1 MTSLTTINRL
11 SYFTSLHSNLVKN
24 RGIIMSIIDI
34 GIIQILIIWNWD
46 GQYLNR
52 RYCKDRMTTH
62 RYGEYEAWR
71 IAFNAAAQI
80 MGVVESEK

>member
-1 MTSLTTINRL
+1 MNI
-11 SYFTSLHSNLVKN
+11 F
-24 RGIIMSIIDI
+24 SIINMAQSANPKADI
-34 GIIQILIIWNWD
+34 SIRNAGHNQILIIWNWD

-52 RYCKDRMTTH
+52 RYCKDSMTTH

-80 MGVVESEK
+80 MGIVASVEG

>member
-1 MTSLTTINRL
+1 MNI
-11 SYFTSLHSNLVKN
+11 F
-24 RGIIMSIIDI
+24 SIINMAQAANPKTKVSI
-34 GIIQILIIWNWD
+34 LASGHNQILIIWNWY

-80 MGVVESEK
+80 MGVATAGG